1 MSEAGTPGTENTA
14 SGCSVKPCP
23 TPGCNRGWGTVS
35 CYIWSWSPKPLCCSV
50 LGNLFLCCLLPTP
63 KRYSP
68 PKLDIFHFPSRAMY
82 TTYSVLGD
90 YPLSSTSTNS
100 LASWPLIWV
109 WLTGLQ
115 VQPMEGAILEGR
127 NRVKQVFYFLRLSP
141 VWSSQIGLLPP
152 PGATALIW
160 WLDLVLVI
168 TSVPCRSRASKG
180 SSLSLAMEC
189 CTILCFF

>member
-1 MSEAGTPGTENTA
+1 MRNLTLNIIESFSSKDKWIVFAAQNLLQELSHLWVCSVSVLMSEAGTPGTENTA

-68 PKLDIFHFPSRAMY
+68 PKLDIFHFRSRATY

-115 VQPMEGAILEGR
+115 VQPMEGAMLEGR
-127 NRVKQVFYFLRLSP
+127 NRVK
-141 VWSSQIGLLPP
+141 
-152 PGATALIW
+152 
-160 WLDLVLVI
+160 
-168 TSVPCRSRASKG
+168 
-180 SSLSLAMEC
+180 
-189 CTILCFF
+189 